1 MRTTVFTIA
10 LLAASLFI
18 FWPKDK
24 LNSGKDSN
32 IISGTEGII
41 ERKTDLGAE
50 KKSSDIAASLSDDL
64 VSLSDDDDQVIKK
77 LNALES
83 ISTNGPARQQLLSW
97 IEANNY
103 NLAGFIERWFRDGK
117 TEDQMLFVARL
128 FHDLKDPEIQ
138 LDIASR
144 LLEGEAQGSG
154 LVGTTRFLL
163 ENDPEKLFELRDQY
177 PYGMYRTDALRK
189 YMSQNIESIQDVN
202 LRLEK
207 LSQIDPLAHRECA
220 RGLGGAIATAIN
232 EGRVKDLEISKL
244 PEATRNMIKSHIE
257 K

>member
-24 LNSGKDSN
+24 LNSGSDSN
-32 IISGTEGII
+32 IISGTEVIN
-41 ERKTDLGAE
+41 ERKTGLGTE
-50 KKSSDIAASLSDDL
+50 KKSSDIV

-103 NLAGFIERWFRDGK
+103 NLAGFIERWFRAGK

-189 YMSQNIESIQDVN
+189 YMSRNIESIQDVN
-202 LRLEK
+202 LRLER
-207 LSQIDPLAHRECA
+207 LSRIDPLAHRECA